1 MISVFQNCNFAA
13 ENNSQ
18 KLICTMYKELKC
30 LGEMLKNSTYLA
42 DLKEQNDLLRQKMK
56 QQKNNPENLYLQRQ
70 HFMLRPQQDMKRW
83 VTENYDMRHNI
94 VTDVYEYRHKN
105 EPCWTV
111 IDRRQLNTIANEVAD
126 AGIFCLD
133 SQVKR
138 YVESAS
144 SVDYHPVTEYL
155 DKVRGMWDG
164 KTDYADDLLRR
175 ISTDPYFLRMGR
187 IWLRAVVAQWMHWD
201 EKHANAVM
209 LLLVSERQG
218 MQKSTLLRELMP
230 ESLRDYYTDDFSLS
244 SKGNAQRKM
253 VEFALINI
261 DEFDKEPVRKMA
273 ELKTLMQSM
282 KPSFIG
288 AYKKNFNRL
297 PRIASFVGTSNHKQL
312 LSDPTGSRRFL
323 VVEPE
328 NKICVD
334 GICHDQLYAQLI
346 EEIKSGEQY
355 FFTKEDEALME
366 SHNRPYRRLN
376 AEEQLLTKFFRED
389 HEGEKYCR
397 LGASEILKHLNEH
410 NHTLMRNISVTTMG
424 KLINGLGWHP
434 IHTELGNVYNV
445 VKL

>member
-1 MISVFQNCNFAA
+1 MI
-13 ENNSQ
+13 
-18 KLICTMYKELKC
+18 KELRN

-56 QQKNNPENLYLQRQ
+56 QQKDNTQNHYLQRQ
-70 HFMLRPQQDMKRW
+70 YFLLKPQQEMKKW
-83 VTENYDMRHNI
+83 VSEHYEMRHNI
-94 VTDVYEYRHKN
+94 VTDVYEYRHQN
-105 EPCWTV
+105 EACWTI

-133 SQVKR
+133 SQLKR
-138 YVESAS
+138 YVESACS
-144 SVDYHPVTEYL
+144 IDYHPVTEYL
-155 DKVRGMWDG
+155 EKIRGSWDG
-164 KTDYADDLLRR
+164 KTDYVDDLLRR

-201 EKHANAVM
+201 DKHANAVM
-209 LLLVSERQG
+209 MLLVSEQQG

-230 ESLRDYYTDDFSLS
+230 VSLRDYYTDDFSLS

-253 VEFALINI
+253 VEFALINM

-297 PRIASFVGTSNHKQL
+297 PRIASFVGTSNRLQL

-328 NKICVD
+328 GKIQVD
-334 GICHDQLYAQLI
+334 NICHDQLYAQLI
-346 EEIKSGEQY
+346 EEVESGEKY
-355 FFTKEDEALME
+355 FFTKEDEAIME
-366 SHNRPYRRLN
+366 IYNKKYRRLT
-376 AEEQLLTKFFRED
+376 AEELLITKFFREAID
-389 HEGEKYCR
+389 GEKCWK
-397 LGASEILKHLNEH
+397 LTASEILKHLDKH
-410 NHTLMRNISVTTMG
+410 DHTLMRTISAIAMG
-424 KLINGLGWHP
+424 RILNGLGWKYE
-434 IHTELGNVYNV
+434 HTEHGNLYHV